1 MKIWSKISKKTI
13 IFRDAGDAVWW
24 CRKDRDAITF
34 SVNADF
40 SFVISAVETTVSTS
54 AHLLKGSAILSAQG

>member
-13 IFRDAGDAVWW
+13 FLRDAGDAVWW
-24 CRKDRDAITF
+24 SRKDRDAITL

-40 SFVISAVETTVSTS
+40 SFVISAVETIVSTS
-54 AHLLKGSAILSAQG
+54 ARTPKGSSIL